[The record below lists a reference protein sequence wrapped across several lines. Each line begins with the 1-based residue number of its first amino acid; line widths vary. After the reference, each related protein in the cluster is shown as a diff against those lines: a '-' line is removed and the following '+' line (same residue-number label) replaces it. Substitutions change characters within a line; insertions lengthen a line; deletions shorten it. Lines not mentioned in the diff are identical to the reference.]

1 MSIKV
6 MNWVWDQSP
15 AKGTELLMLLA
26 IADNAAD
33 DGTNAFP
40 SVSTLARKTRLDQR
54 TVQRIIRKLSEQGRL
69 AVEERGGRHPNRYS
83 VLMNAELSTA
93 PANCQARQVAAGG
106 AVVTPGA
113 AELRHPTPG
122 TAVPPEPSGT
132 VMEPSTKDGPESR
145 LRLIGSDVE
154 EAGSAQ
160 DIDSVLDALGP
171 AWHLTPKQRQ
181 RLRPKLIEALQAGWS
196 KSRLAAHLGAN
207 PNGVR
212 SPAAVL
218 NARLNDLPPANP
230 NAGKC
235 ADRPEWCGAC
245 DEPSRTIERPD
256 GRWARCPACNPHNR
270 VRNSGRPKPPSTR
283 RPESSTPTD
292 HQTGRS
298 STSVPH
304 SA

>member
-6 MNWVWDQSP
+6 MNWVWDESP

-54 TVQRIIRKLSEQGRL
+54 TVQRIIRKLSDQGQL
-69 AVEERGGRHPNRYS
+69 LVEERGGRHPNRYS
-83 VLMNAELSTA
+83 VVMNAELSTA
-93 PANCQARQVAAGG
+93 PANRRPRQVATGG
-106 AVVTPGA
+106 ADATAGA
-113 AELRHPTPG
+113 AKLRHPTPG

-132 VMEPSTKDGPESR
+132 VNEPSTGDGWENR

-154 EAGSAQ
+154 EVESSQ
-160 DIDSVLDALGP
+160 DIDAVLDALGP
-171 AWHLTPKQRQ
+171 AWQLTPSQRQ
-181 RLRPKLIEALQAGWS
+181 RLRPKVVEALQAGWS
-196 KSRLAAHLGAN
+196 KERLAAYLGAN

-218 NARLNDLPPANP
+218 SKRLDDLPPAEP
-230 NAGKC
+230 ASKTRE
-235 ADRPEWCGAC
+235 RPEWCGAC
-245 DEPSRTIERPD
+245 DEPSRTIERDD
-256 GRWARCPACNPHNR
+256 GRWGRCPDCHPHAQD
-270 VRNSGRPKPPSTR
+270 RNSGRPKPPSTR

-298 STSVPH
+298 NTSVPY